1 MPTDHSDAIRDQ
13 TLSAVGFGLIATTEA
28 AFAAKNGTT
37 ALYADALHG
46 AADVVP
52 ALLGVAA
59 LKAQQSEKSV
69 RRLRKWG
76 LGIVCVGSA
85 LFGAHAVEQL
95 VNNDATPTPAFVDAV
110 VAYGAA
116 AGNYA
121 IARRLHRHHDHDFSG
136 VTYDNHRHARDDA
149 AASFLIGTAICV
161 AHFTRLGDIDTLAA
175 IAGSA
180 YVALD
185 NLPSRANSHD

>member
-1 MPTDHSDAIRDQ
+1 MEHSDAIKDQ
-13 TLSAVGFGLIATTEA
+13 SLSAVGFGLIAATEA
-28 AFAAKNGTT
+28 AFAAKSGTT

-52 ALLGVAA
+52 ALLGVVA
-59 LKAQQSEKSV
+59 LKAQQSEKNV

-85 LFGAHAVEQL
+85 LFGVHAAKQL
-95 VNNDATPTPAFVDAV
+95 IDNDTAPTPAAVDAMI
-110 VAYGAA
+110 AYGAA

-121 IARRLHRHHDHDFSG
+121 ISRRMHRHHDYDYSG
-136 VTYDNHRHARDDA
+136 VTHDSHRHARDDA
-149 AASFLIGTAICV
+149 VASLLIGTAIGV
-161 AHFTRLGDIDTLAA
+161 AHFTGAGDIDTMAA